1 MANLIV
7 EINRVNYVRVGF
19 GEAEIRQEAFKA
31 LEQTFDENGNLL
43 KEIRFTPDGEVEE
56 TTESVFENGRQ
67 TSTSIFDGTGELIM
81 KTDNVYE
88 GDRLL
93 KQVKTYGYGSG
104 EEIVHE
110 EIVQMEY
117 EDERLYREVVCDDE
131 GERLQKEYGYDGRF
145 CMEMKE
151 YNEDGELTFHYHYTY
166 DASGRLVQ
174 VVRDEVLAKDRRTFV
189 YAYDEAGN
197 RAKELVYNYKEEL
210 IAKKYIRFDEQK
222 RILEEEVED
231 LDHYVKNVYEYDGD
245 LLKKISVENKDSEV
259 QSWTEM
265 DYDEEQ
271 RLLNSAQYITD
282 EVDPGKYRLLS
293 EENRSYGTES
303 STGK

>member
-67 TSTSIFDGTGELIM
+67 TAASIFDGTGELIM

-104 EEIVHE
+104 EEIV
-110 EIVQMEY
+110 QMEY
-117 EDERLYREVVCDDE
+117 EDERLHREVVCDDE

-166 DASGRLVQ
+166 DGQGRLVQ
-174 VVRDEVLAKDRRTFV
+174 VVRDEVLAKDRRTLV

-210 IAKKYIRFDEQK
+210 IAKKYLRFDEQK
-222 RILEEEVED
+222 RILEEEIED

-293 EENRSYGTES
+293 EENRSYRC
-303 STGK
+303 